1 VVVYIQLDVA
11 AAVVFA
17 PVAAVF
23 DAAAAEMDVCA
34 VVGECVH
41 VAQAGAYAEVS
52 GKSVRNRSVRWKCFT
67 HAHSF
72 EVIFQA

>member
-1 VVVYIQLDVA
+1 VVVYIQLVAA
-11 AAVVFA
+11 AAVVA

-52 GKSVRNRSVRWKCFT
+52 GKSVRKRAQSNSM
-67 HAHSF
+67 
-72 EVIFQA
+72 EI